1 MRLAAIRQVIVGL
14 GLLLAMGGG
23 APVDAQE
30 DTDRAADRCGR
41 PPGQGCRAA
50 LMTEATFARR
60 VNAAP
65 DLAFAQEAFLAASV
79 GILQPL
85 GSRVGIGV
93 MATVGILDDPLLALG
108 PRLRLRMTRELTA
121 DVTPQLVLASGRFDA
136 GHLLLDASLMHRDRV
151 GISLQANWTRE
162 FVATSTYPFSRDAGR
177 RPVVHAGLRL
187 GSKPGRYGMALGAV
201 AGLVLGMVVAATW
214 ST

>member
-1 MRLAAIRQVIVGL
+1 MRLAAIRLVIVGL
-14 GLLLAMGGG
+14 GLLLAVGGG
-23 APVDAQE
+23 APVHAQE
-30 DTDRAADRCGR
+30 DTDRVADPCGR
-41 PPGQGCRAA
+41 LAERGCRAA

-65 DLAFAQEAFLAASV
+65 DLAFAQDAFLAASL
-79 GILQPL
+79 GILKPL
-85 GSRVGIGV
+85 GPGVGVGM
-93 MATVGILDDPLLALG
+93 MATVGILDDLLFALG
-108 PRLRLRMTRELTA
+108 PRLRLRVATDLAA
-121 DVTPQLVLASGRFDA
+121 DLTPQLVLAGGRVDA

-162 FVATSTYPFSRDAGR
+162 FVATSTYPFWRDAGR

-201 AGLVLGMVVAATW
+201 ASLVLGLVVAATW
-214 ST
+214 SN